1 MLKLR
6 EWAASER
13 SWPALLSIITVAYWL
28 SPRDWWAVITFV
40 CVGVLY
46 LALVITHFLEF
57 WALQRKLPYLIFAIA
72 KLFFG
77 VALLVG
83 ALVTVPQTVY
93 DFSALRMVSRLLWLI
108 GLPFWAVAV
117 YSECWRV
124 YRLWRARA

>member
-57 WALQRKLPYLIFAIA
+57 WALQRKLPYLIFAFCNFIA
-72 KLFFG
+72 AHAIHLSTAQSAIDRIEENIGG
-77 VALLVG
+77 V
-83 ALVTVPQTVY
+83 
-93 DFSALRMVSRLLWLI
+93 
-108 GLPFWAVAV
+108 
-117 YSECWRV
+117 
-124 YRLWRARA
+124 